1 MRLREKDI
9 SVICEKL
16 KEVLVDNNCVIN
28 AEDIYT
34 LTPPNDDIPLDYII
48 ISGNSG
54 FIDKGDISNCI
65 VLIEVNSKLLED
77 KSINHVRLR
86 NIMNSLSD
94 ILDKSI
100 VKDNYY
106 FSISKDYNIFDEI
119 DESMGYAVKMLNIQC
134 TINRT
139 LIN

>member
-1 MRLREKDI
+1 MRLKEKDI
-9 SVICEKL
+9 SVICDKL
-16 KEVLVDNNCVIN
+16 KDILVENDCVIS

-34 LTPPNDDIPLDYII
+34 LTRPNSDIPHEYIL

-65 VLIEVNSKLLED
+65 ILIEVNIKLLQD
-77 KSINHVRLR
+77 KSINKVELR
-86 NIMNSLSD
+86 YIMNNLSD